1 MKKRTNV
8 GGQAVIEGVMMKNAN
23 KLAVAVRKQD
33 GEIEVQKKQTDSILS
48 KYKIDKIP
56 FLRGGLVLIET
67 MIEGVKALNFSAQ
80 FFEEEEVEKTSFDL
94 FIERVFKDKANDVL
108 VYISMA
114 IALCFSVG
122 IFILLPTFIGG
133 LLKSNIQNI
142 FMLNFAEGMMR
153 ILLFVIYVKLI
164 SLNGDIKRVF
174 QYHGAEHKTIYCYEE
189 GLELNVENAKKFTTL
204 HPRCGTN
211 FVFIVLFISMIMFSF
226 FGWPN
231 PLMRVVYRLLTL
243 PVVAGI
249 AYEIIKISG
258 KCTDNPIVK
267 IIIFPGLMLQKIT
280 TMEPDDSQLEVAIES
295 LKAVI
300 EHEGED

>member
-1 MKKRTNV
+1 MKKTNV
-8 GGQAVIEGVMMKNAN
+8 GGQAVIEGVMMKSENR
-23 KLAVAVRKQD
+23 LAVAVRKQN
-33 GEIEVQKKQTDSILS
+33 GEIELEKKQTESVLN

-56 FLRGGLVLIET
+56 FLRGGLILLET
-67 MIEGVKALNFSAQ
+67 MVEGIKALNFSAQ
-80 FFEEEEVEKTSFDL
+80 FFEEEEVEKSSFDL
-94 FIERVFKDKANDVL
+94 FIEKIFKEKANDVL
-108 VYISMA
+108 VYLSMI
-114 IALCFSVG
+114 IALCFSIG

-133 LLKSNIQNI
+133 LLKSKIENIVI
-142 FMLNFAEGMMR
+142 LNFVEGIMR
-153 ILLFVIYVKLI
+153 IALFIIYVKLI
-164 SLNGDIKRVF
+164 SLNNDIKRVF

-243 PVVAGI
+243 PIVAGI
-249 AYEIIKISG
+249 AYEIIKIAG
-258 KCTDNPIVK
+258 KCTTNPIVK

-280 TMEPDDSQLEVAIES
+280 TMEPDDDQLEVAIQS

-300 EHEGED
+300 DSEGES